1 MAQIITEHWIVYK
14 DVFLPAG
21 THQIDD
27 GDVEAMR
34 PYGTI
39 IETKPVEAKKSAKK
53 TVKKVEDDPLA

>member
-1 MAQIITEHWIVYK
+1 MAQIVTSHWIVYNGE
-14 DVFLPAG
+14 FLPAG

-39 IETKPVEAKKSAKK
+39 IETAKPVKKPAKKKK
-53 TVKKVEDDPLA
+53 TEDDPLA